1 MRNHILY
8 ELGVFAGTS
17 LLVRYRDSMTL
28 LRSSVDS
35 LARTLCPE
43 LGGKGALPHTEM
55 RVSNLQ
61 ERGEEI
67 ITYLR
72 QDILLLGG
80 VMQKAQAINWE
91 NYEID
96 VEDVMTISALSLKI
110 FRKQYLPESFEIKIP
125 TRKEDSFFRR
135 GYYGGHVD
143 IYKPYGE
150 ELFYYD
156 VNSLYPF
163 VMKTYPMP
171 SGAPVWYKNL
181 AGVELAEF
189 FGFIEAYIVCPKTIE
204 HPFLPYKDPK
214 V

>member
-1 MRNHILY
+1 MEPEFKEGSSKMFSSFIQNLESYVRKHKEFRTVYFHNFSRFDGLFVMKYYTGLGEPYRIRALMRNHILY

-28 LRSSVDS
+28 LTSSVDS

-125 TRKEDSFFRR
+125 TRNEDYF
-135 GYYGGHVD
+135 
-143 IYKPYGE
+143 I
-150 ELFYYD
+150 LF
-156 VNSLYPF
+156 
-163 VMKTYPMP
+163 
-171 SGAPVWYKNL
+171 GAVIT
-181 AGVELAEF
+181 GD
-189 FGFIEAYIVCPKTIE
+189 T
-204 HPFLPYKDPK
+204 
-214 V
+214 